1 MLISWAISWSPP
13 CPLGFGMKSDLWL
26 DGCGSVCVP
35 LRGRGQ
41 AQTVL
46 TVCSC
51 YLSFLHLSW
60 FPHAGGAHG
69 AWALQCSEGAAPVTP
84 SPGTWTAHCMDGGGS
99 GGPGPQPPAVPG
111 ILKAFSRPTKP
122 FFLLSLPG
130 PSLLPPYQAWF
141 FSGPRAFLTVL
152 VVTSLALA
160 LGNESRPGVYQT
172 PCKTEIPLGKGSKV
186 VIFFQQASQKQVKLK
201 HLFIPTASQ
210 GTLNVKS
217 ALRVK
222 TWSLPLVPLSLVNLQ
237 PFP

>member
-1 MLISWAISWSPP
+1 MQWGS
-13 CPLGFGMKSDLWL
+13 CTSD
-26 DGCGSVCVP
+26 
-35 LRGRGQ
+35 
-41 AQTVL
+41 
-46 TVCSC
+46 
-51 YLSFLHLSW
+51 
-60 FPHAGGAHG
+60 
-69 AWALQCSEGAAPVTP
+69 
-84 SPGTWTAHCMDGGGS
+84 
-99 GGPGPQPPAVPG
+99 PQPWHLDSPLYGWGRLWGPRATAPRCSWHTKS
-111 ILKAFSRPTKP
+111 LQQANKTFFS
-122 FFLLSLPG
+122 LSLPG

-186 VIFFQQASQKQVKLK
+186 VIFFQQASEKQVKLK